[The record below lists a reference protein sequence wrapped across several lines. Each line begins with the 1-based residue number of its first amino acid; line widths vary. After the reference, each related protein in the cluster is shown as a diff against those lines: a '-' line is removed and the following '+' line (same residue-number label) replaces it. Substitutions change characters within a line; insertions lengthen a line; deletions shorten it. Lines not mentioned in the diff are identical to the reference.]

1 MYKANKSQLLVQL
14 YLELI
19 RKTTITR
26 EEIKEI
32 VGDSD
37 RTIQRYINDLI
48 EFVEHN
54 NTSLLNEEDKF
65 LFELSHDDEYDTD
78 FINEGQVRRPMI
90 VRDKKALTLSL
101 KDSETLNKKY
111 VLILIKMLLDTR
123 ALNENETLKVINH
136 LLSHL
141 CVEDREKIYN
151 SIQSEVIRY
160 KELEASLPLI
170 DNVWELNQCIM
181 NKDIL
186 SITYFNLKSKK
197 RNIEIAPMYITQD
210 EFYFYLIGFNAD
222 KDSMTTLRVDRI
234 YDYEVIT
241 QKTDKSRFKV
251 DQIDQHNELGT
262 YKNRTPLMFSG
273 KSERITFEYYGPSI
287 EAILDKFPDNN
298 SKQLESNHEHY
309 RVDINA
315 SGRGAYMWLLSQ
327 GADIKVVSPPSA
339 KQKMKELI
347 AEMHGLYE

>member
-1 MYKANKSQLLVQL
+1 MYKANKSQLLLQL

-19 RKTTITR
+19 RKTTLTR

-37 RTIQRYINDLI
+37 RTVQRYIHDLI

-54 NTSLLNEEDKF
+54 NTSLLNEEGKF
-65 LFELSHDDEYDTD
+65 LFEINDDDAYDIE
-78 FINEGQVRRPMI
+78 FINEGQVRRPRI

-123 ALNENETLKVINH
+123 ALNENEILKVINH

-141 CVEDREKIYN
+141 CFEDREKIYN

-160 KELEASLPLI
+160 KELEAALPLI
-170 DNVWELNQCIM
+170 DQVWELNQCIM

-197 RNIEIAPMYITQD
+197 RNIELAPLYITQD
-210 EFYFYLIGFNAD
+210 EFYFYLIGYNAA
-222 KDSMTTLRVDRI
+222 KENMTTLRVDRI
-234 YDYEVIT
+234 DDYEVIT
-241 QKTDKSRFKV
+241 HKADKYKFKI

-262 YKNRTPLMFSG
+262 YKNRTPLMFAG
-273 KSERITFEYYGPSI
+273 NKEKITFEYYGPSI
-287 EAILDKFPDNN
+287 EAIADKFPDNEYH
-298 SKQLESNHEHY
+298 KLESNSEHY
-309 RVDINA
+309 KVVINA
-315 SGRGAYMWLLSQ
+315 SGRGVYMWLLSQ
-327 GADIKVVSPPSA
+327 GPYIKVISPPSV
-339 KQKMKELI
+339 KQEMKELI
-347 AEMHGLYE
+347 AEMHRLYE